1 MFNYHELYPFIA
13 IPMSEK
19 KFNFVLINITY
30 HYNEFVIWVTII
42 FNNIIFGYT
51 YKSIEK
57 SC

>member
-1 MFNYHELYPFIA
+1 
-13 IPMSEK
+13 MSEK